1 MTMEQIKK
9 NDYIEFLSD
18 FSEEC
23 KREICKLEELSDFE
37 LSSLVGRVAA
47 VIDNNSYLVITARP
61 CAGYKIIVENSQ
73 IIRKLSEDEISDE
86 DDLSSFDVDSAG
98 LKIYT
103 CDDEPK
109 GETIREKCR
118 DLAKRAIESLFPE
131 ETIESACQIWS
142 TEEEAY
148 QVCGNVTPYEIS

>member
-131 ETIESACQIWS
+131 ETIESGDGR
-142 TEEEAY
+142 T
-148 QVCGNVTPYEIS
+148 